1 LLKSSVSA
9 PIQYLTK
16 FSIKILAIFQCHT
29 SIICRAQRGIK
40 TSEDTLKT
48 KSKKVAIGD
57 RCKPNAAGKSGY
69 IRINAVHPGDQDGK
83 KGGYHI
89 NAVDEAMLSC
99 RRINEQFLIPV
110 LTEILEIFAFNS
122 SGFHADNSS
131 EYIKSSIFRTY
142 AHQK

>member
-1 LLKSSVSA
+1 M
-9 PIQYLTK
+9 
-16 FSIKILAIFQCHT
+16 
-29 SIICRAQRGIK
+29 
-40 TSEDTLKT
+40 
-48 KSKKVAIGD
+48 
-57 RCKPNAAGKSGY
+57 
-69 IRINAVHPGDQDGK
+69 HPGDQDGK
-83 KGGYHI
+83 KGVYHI